1 MLIYI
6 CILTFFSVVR
16 RRRTYVGLEVDKFK
30 NRQLQT
36 VEEFKCKTLIDIT
49 TTKKVYV

>member
-1 MLIYI
+1 MW
-6 CILTFFSVVR
+6 SESGRR

-36 VEEFKCKTLIDIT
+36 VEEFKCKTLIDIAA
-49 TTKKVYV
+49 KKGYMCEP